1 MELGSA
7 APLDEAIT
15 MEIKGRDLIEGV
27 PKTMTITDAEVREA
41 LSDTINAIVDAVRAA
56 LERTPPEIS
65 ADIADQGMVVTG
77 GGSLLKNLDVR
88 LTKET
93 GLPVLLAKDPMSSVV
108 LGIGKMLG
116 DMTLLKRIS
125 SA

>member
-1 MELGSA
+1 
-7 APLDEAIT
+7 

-27 PKTMTITDAEVREA
+27 PKTMTITDTEVREA
-41 LSDTINAIVDAVRAA
+41 LSDTIDAIINAVRAA

-65 ADIADQGMVVTG
+65 ADIADTGMVVTG
-77 GGSLLKNLDVR
+77 GGALLKNLDLR
-88 LTKET
+88 LTQET

-108 LGIGKMLG
+108 LGIGKMLD

-125 SA
+125 SV

>member
-1 MELGSA
+1 M
-7 APLDEAIT
+7 
-15 MEIKGRDLIEGV
+15 
-27 PKTMTITDAEVREA
+27 TMTITDAAVRAA

-65 ADIADQGMVVTG
+65 ADIADKGMVVTG
-77 GGSLLKNLDVR
+77 GGALLKNLDVR

>member
-1 MELGSA
+1 
-7 APLDEAIT
+7 

-27 PKTMTITDAEVREA
+27 PKTMTITDAEVLEA
-41 LSDTINAIVDAVRAA
+41 LSDTIDAIVNAVRAA

-65 ADIADQGMVVTG
+65 ADIADKGMVMTG
-77 GGSLLKNLDVR
+77 GGALLKNLDIR
-88 LTKET
+88 LTQET

-125 SA
+125 SP